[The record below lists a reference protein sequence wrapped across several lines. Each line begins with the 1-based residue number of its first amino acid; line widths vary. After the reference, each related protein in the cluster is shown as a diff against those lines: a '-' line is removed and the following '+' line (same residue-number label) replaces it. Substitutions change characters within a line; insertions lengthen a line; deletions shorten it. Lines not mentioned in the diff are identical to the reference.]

1 MPACLT
7 IALDKS
13 QLFRDVDFMI
23 EKKMQKKN
31 TPMEGLHLQT

>member
-31 TPMEGLHLQT
+31 TPMECLHLQT